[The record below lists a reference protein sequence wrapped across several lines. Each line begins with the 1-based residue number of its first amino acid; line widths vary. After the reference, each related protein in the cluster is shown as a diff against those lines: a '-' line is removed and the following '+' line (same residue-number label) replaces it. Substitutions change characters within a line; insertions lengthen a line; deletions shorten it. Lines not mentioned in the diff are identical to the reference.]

1 MLTSLFAAL
10 APFEPTLVGTFP
22 LGLQGVGSDIDVIC
36 RADDF
41 GSFERVL
48 SNWFT
53 LAGVD
58 FETWQRNERAVSVR
72 FDVMGTAIEVYG
84 EATPVLAQLGY
95 RHMVVE
101 ARLLAVGGAA
111 LRERVRALKASGM
124 KTEPAF
130 AHALE
135 LVGDPFLALLELET
149 WSLDALRSLTGA
161 NPSKTSCGDY
171 V

>member
-22 LGLQGVGSDIDVIC
+22 LGLQVAGSDLDVIC

-41 GSFERVL
+41 QVFEEVL

-58 FETWQRNERAVSVR
+58 SETWQRNERAVSVR
-72 FDVMGTAIEVYG
+72 FDAMGTAIEVYG

-111 LRERVRALKASGM
+111 LRERVRALKVRGM

-130 AHALE
+130 AHVLE
-135 LVGDPFLALLELET
+135 LVGDPYLALLELET
-149 WSLDALRSLTGA
+149 WSLDELRSLTCMGA
-161 NPSKTSCGDY
+161 SESMSS
-171 V
+171 